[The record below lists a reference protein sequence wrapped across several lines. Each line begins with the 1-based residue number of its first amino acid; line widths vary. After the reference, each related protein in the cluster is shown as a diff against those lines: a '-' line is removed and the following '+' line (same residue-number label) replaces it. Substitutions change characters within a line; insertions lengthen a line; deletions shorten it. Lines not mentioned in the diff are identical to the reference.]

1 VLPSIAVL
9 IFASKLALWLSRGHL
24 GTAQVR
30 DAVRHVLFYESGD
43 LSLAAEHFPAH
54 KARYTEFMD
63 RGVLLAL
70 GPFTDR
76 AGSIAVFTTHE
87 AAMDFASGD
96 PFIEH
101 GVVSAW
107 QVRELRVVT
116 PD

>member
-1 VLPSIAVL
+1 MGQAT
-9 IFASKLALWLSRGHL
+9 RY
-24 GTAQVR
+24 
-30 DAVRHVLFYESGD
+30 VLFYENGEGFP
-43 LSLAAEHFPAH
+43 AGAREHFPAH
-54 KARYTEFMD
+54 QARYTEFMN

-96 PFIEH
+96 PFVEH
-101 GVVSAW
+101 GVVSGW
-107 QVRELRVVT
+107 QVREWRVVT